1 MMKQKYKRKNRLAVT
16 SVTQTIESKK
26 KCLMVQTLY
35 FFLGL
40 FF

>member
-16 SVTQTIESKK
+16 SDTKDIESKK